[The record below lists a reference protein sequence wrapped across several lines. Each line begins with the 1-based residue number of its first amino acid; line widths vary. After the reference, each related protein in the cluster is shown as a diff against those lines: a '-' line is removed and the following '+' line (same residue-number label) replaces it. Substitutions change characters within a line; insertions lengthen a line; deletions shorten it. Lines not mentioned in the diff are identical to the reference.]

1 MLSETQAGFLE
12 GLLIREKWEKYVL
25 CVSSLS
31 VSISLS
37 VVFVYAT
44 LTNILH
50 LRPHLHSSDDVLRF
64 ARFVLF
70 DQLKV
75 LEGAL
80 DVLDRPGRVQRFDS
94 VVPCDS
100 AQAQGNNNS
109 TMKGKSLVARSFWKV
124 PNSDSRAGHAT
135 TSTYTCTE
143 TGCTCV
149 RYCEL
154 ARAADA
160 GLTPMCKHL
169 LAVRLATA
177 LGLVDVG
184 ELQQRGDVDAFATEL
199 AQLTIDGMR
208 GVAGGSGGGRG
219 AVYGQH

>member
-1 MLSETQAGFLE
+1 M
-12 GLLIREKWEKYVL
+12 
-25 CVSSLS
+25 
-31 VSISLS
+31 
-37 VVFVYAT
+37 
-44 LTNILH
+44 
-50 LRPHLHSSDDVLRF
+50 HLHSSDHVLRF

-94 VVPCDS
+94 VVPCDA
-100 AQAQGNNNS
+100 AQAQGSNNS
-109 TMKGKSLVARSFWKV
+109 TMKGKSVLARSFWKV
-124 PNSDSRAGHAT
+124 PNSDARAGHASP
-135 TSTYTCTE
+135 STYTCTE

-184 ELQQRGDVDAFATEL
+184 ELQQRDDGDAFAAEL
-199 AQLTIDGMR
+199 ARLTFEGMR
-208 GVAGGSGGGRG
+208 GVTGGSGGGRG